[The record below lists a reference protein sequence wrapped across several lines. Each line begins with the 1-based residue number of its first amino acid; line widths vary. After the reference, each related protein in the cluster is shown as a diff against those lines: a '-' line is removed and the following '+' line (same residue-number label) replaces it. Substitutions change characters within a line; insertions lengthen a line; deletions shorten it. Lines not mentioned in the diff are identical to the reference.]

1 MYHKEKSIQIKN
13 SASALYNNL
22 GVLRIAPRSLTYFT
36 VVHANVVN
44 MVSASWDGLN
54 YSHRQLQSKEPNVA
68 TSTSLIMQAAFCA
81 LPSRDLLVVTSQKGI
96 QMYESDGSTMVYW
109 HALDTPDTPTDQAVF
124 ARGISAVG
132 KSYICV
138 GDSSGSILVFDVPSK
153 GSNITLSDV
162 LKGHKKS
169 ITDIASECSGSQDC
183 IADLISADDGGNL
196 CVWKSGEEF
205 QRFNNIPGF
214 DISCTS
220 VKLWKGTAV
229 AGYGTGQIRLYEAV
243 TGILHAEVNA
253 HARWIYSLDIAPF
266 SGLLLSA
273 AEDSLVRVWHL
284 SIKPESLSVEV
295 AHLHNECV
303 TDTQICGAKFC
314 DGDGHAFAVTGYDLS
329 EIIRYTQS

>member
-22 GVLRIAPRSLTYFT
+22 SVLRIAPRRLTHFT
-36 VVHANVVN
+36 VVHANMVN

-54 YSHRQLQSKEPNVA
+54 YTHRQLQSKEPNVA
-68 TSTSLIMQAAFCA
+68 TSTSLIMQAAFCV

-96 QMYESDGSTMVYW
+96 QMYESDGSIMVYW
-109 HALDTPDTPTDQAVF
+109 HALDTPETATGSVCPRDIYLSLSHSIGV
-124 ARGISAVG
+124 
-132 KSYICV
+132 
-138 GDSSGSILVFDVPSK
+138 SSGAILVFDVPSK
-153 GSNITLSDV
+153 GSNITLSEV
-162 LKGHKKS
+162 LEEHKES
-169 ITDIASECSGSQDC
+169 ITDMASECSGSQEC
-183 IADLISADDGGNL
+183 IANLVTADDGGNL

-205 QRFNNIPGF
+205 QLLNKIPGF
-214 DISCTS
+214 DMSCSS

-243 TGILHAEVNA
+243 TGILHAEINA
-253 HARWIYSLDIAPF
+253 HARWIYSVDIAPF

-273 AEDSLVRVWHL
+273 AEDSLVRVWHMT
-284 SIKPESLSVEV
+284 ITPETNSVEV

-314 DGDGHAFAVTGYDLS
+314 DGDGYAFAVTGYDLS
-329 EIIRYTQS
+329 EIIRYIQS

>member
-22 GVLRIAPRSLTYFT
+22 GVLRIAPRRLTYFT

-68 TSTSLIMQAAFCA
+68 TSTSLITQAAFCA

-96 QMYESDGSTMVYW
+96 QMYESDGSIMVYW
-109 HALDTPDTPTDQAVF
+109 HALDTPETTTAQAVF
-124 ARGISAVG
+124 ARGISAVCE
-132 KSYICV
+132 SYICV
-138 GDSSGSILVFDVPSK
+138 GLSTGAILVFDVPSK

-162 LKGHKKS
+162 MEGHKES
-169 ITDIASECSGSQDC
+169 ITDMASECCGGEVC
-183 IADLISADDGGNL
+183 IADLVSADDGGNL
-196 CVWKSGEEF
+196 CVWQSGEEF
-205 QRFNNIPGF
+205 KLLNHIPGF
-214 DISCTS
+214 DISCSS
-220 VKLWKGTAV
+220 VKLWKGTVV

-284 SIKPESLSVEV
+284 TMTPESHSVEI
-295 AHLHNECV
+295 AHLYNECV

-314 DGDGHAFAVTGYDLS
+314 DGDGYAFAVTGYDLS

>member
-22 GVLRIAPRSLTYFT
+22 GVLRIAPRRLTYFT

-68 TSTSLIMQAAFCA
+68 TSTSLIMQAAFCV

-96 QMYESDGSTMVYW
+96 QMYESDGSIMVYW
-109 HALDTPDTPTDQAVF
+109 HDHLSHFHEKFKQWN
-124 ARGISAVG
+124 I
-132 KSYICV
+132 
-138 GDSSGSILVFDVPSK
+138 K
-153 GSNITLSDV
+153 GSNITLSEV
-162 LKGHKKS
+162 VEEHKEP
-169 ITDIASECSGSQDC
+169 ITDIASECSGSQEC
-183 IADLISADDGGNL
+183 IADMVSADDGGNL

-205 QRFNNIPGF
+205 QLLNKIPGF
-214 DISCTS
+214 DMSCSS
-220 VKLWKGTAV
+220 VKLWKGTVA

-243 TGILHAEVNA
+243 TGILHVEINA

-284 SIKPESLSVEV
+284 TLTPETNTVEV

-314 DGDGHAFAVTGYDLS
+314 DGDGYAFAVTGYDLS
-329 EIIRYTQS
+329 EIIRYTQT